1 MRLAQIRSVESFA
14 QQTAERRGPKGCR
27 KMKTPAG
34 STLFS
39 IRIIR
44 TSSLH
49 HFGRR
54 DASHG
59 FSPAAA
65 QAADF
70 IGRKTTASH
79 GSAWRETDFLAES
92 WARLASRFPEPIP
105 TASMQ
110 SSRRKKVVS

>member
-1 MRLAQIRSVESFA
+1 MPLAQIRSVESFA
-14 QQTAERRGPKGCR
+14 QQTAERRGPKCCR

-54 DASHG
+54 DGSHG
-59 FSPAAA
+59 FSPVVALAV
-65 QAADF
+65 DF
-70 IGRKTTASH
+70 IRSEEHTSELQSH
-79 GSAWRETDFLAES
+79 HDLVC
-92 WARLASRFPEPIP
+92 RLLLE
-105 TASMQ
+105 
-110 SSRRKKVVS
+110 KKKKKKIRSK